1 MQIRSENLVGRT
13 IAGYRLLE
21 MLGRGGMSIVFLAQ
35 RLDNSQD
42 RVAMKILVPS
52 DAVTPEELLSFQA
65 RFHREAQAAYQMHHE
80 HILPILGY
88 GAADDIFY
96 MVMPVITGGTLAQ
109 RLAGKQG
116 HMPLEEVAG
125 YLNQLASAVDYAH
138 QHGVIHR
145 DIKPSNVLI
154 DKQGKVYLVDFGI
167 VHLFDK
173 GPYAVDEAPTRLT
186 ATGQLYGT
194 PAYMAPERFKG
205 EQAEPATDIY
215 ALGVMLYLLV
225 TGQLPFK
232 ADSPLLVG
240 MKHLNEMPQS
250 PRLLRPDLPE
260 PAAAA
265 ILKALAKEPAGRFA
279 TPGALAAAFNAG
291 MRGQWTEG
299 LFPLPPVVPPEL
311 NEAQT
316 LLAPVVPVPEAP
328 AQTNPL
334 VLDSAPASSMGAVPV
349 ANPPPRVSP
358 APVVYPQPRSRNRFR
373 MLLLGAL
380 AIVVLLLS
388 LLLLP
393 GLQAL
398 FSGSSTPGPAHQAL
412 PTSTGKTPTHTGITP
427 TPTTGV
433 TPTPTVSPTSSL
445 GTTPTPKVTT
455 APTPG
460 VTPTSTPGVR
470 PTPTPGVSSTPTPG
484 VRPTSSST
492 PGVCLVV
499 VCVSY
504 P

>member
-21 MLGRGGMSIVFLAQ
+21 MLGRGGMSLVFLAQ
-35 RLDNSQD
+35 RLDNPQD
-42 RVAMKILVPS
+42 RVAMKILLPS
-52 DAVTPEELLSFQA
+52 NAVTAEEWLSFQA

-96 MVMPVITGGTLAQ
+96 MLMPVITGGTLAQ

-138 QHGVIHR
+138 QQGVIHR

-154 DKQGKVYLVDFGI
+154 DEQGKVYLVDFGI

-240 MKHLNEMPQS
+240 MKHLNEMAQS
-250 PRLLRPDLPE
+250 PRLLLPDLPE

-279 TPGALAAAFNAG
+279 TAGALAATFNAG
-291 MRGQWTEG
+291 LRGQWTQE
-299 LFPLPPVVPPEL
+299 LFPLPPVVPPAL

-328 AQTNPL
+328 AQTHRL
-334 VLDSAPASSMGAVPV
+334 VLGSAPASSMGAVPV
-349 ANPPPRVSP
+349 AKPPPQVRP
-358 APVVYPQPRSRNRFR
+358 APVVYPQPHSRNRFR
-373 MLLLGAL
+373 MLLLAVL
-380 AIVVLLLS
+380 VIVGVLLS

-398 FSGSSTPGPAHQAL
+398 FSGSATPGPVHQVL

-427 TPTTGV
+427 TPTPGGTPTNGV
-433 TPTPTVSPTSSL
+433 TPTPTVSPTSSP
-445 GTTPTPKVTT
+445 GTTPTPKVT
-455 APTPG
+455 
-460 VTPTSTPGVR
+460 
-470 PTPTPGVSSTPTPG
+470 PTPTPRASLTPTPG
-484 VRPTSSST
+484 ASSTSTSGVAPTSSPT
-492 PGVCLVV
+492 PALCLVV
-499 VCVSY
+499 ACVSY